1 MKVLITGAAGQLG
14 CSLLKTAPPDH
25 ELRALKRQD
34 LDITDARAV
43 RDTVKEFKP
52 GIIINAAAYTAVD
65 KAESERDLAF
75 AVNADG
81 AENLA
86 VAARDGG
93 ARLIHISTDF
103 VFDGL
108 KSRPYLPS
116 DPVNPLGVYGTSKA
130 EGEDRVQRVLRE
142 AAIIIRTGWVYAA
155 EGHNFVKTILR
166 LLKEKDSLGII
177 ADQVGTPTWAVTL
190 AGGIWKIVSTP
201 SVQGVFHWSDAGVAS
216 WYDFAVAIQEEA
228 LTLGLL
234 MRAIPIKPL
243 ITAEYP
249 LPAKRPP
256 YSVLDKKF
264 LADAIG
270 IMSPHW
276 RVSLRKMLRELADA

>member
-14 CSLLKTAPPDH
+14 CSLLKTAPPEHD
-25 ELRALKRQD
+25 LRALKRQD
-34 LDITDARAV
+34 LDITDVRAV

-86 VAARDGG
+86 VAARDSG

-116 DPVNPLGVYGTSKA
+116 DPVHPLGVYGASKA
-130 EGEDRVQRVLRE
+130 EGEKRVQRV
-142 AAIIIRTGWVYAA
+142 AGQSAVIVRTGWVYAA
-155 EGHNFVKTILR
+155 EGHNFAKTILR
-166 LLKEKDSLGII
+166 LLTEKDSLGVI
-177 ADQVGTPTWAVTL
+177 ADQVGTPTWAMSL
-190 AGGIWKIVSTP
+190 AETVWKVVALPEIMGTH
-201 SVQGVFHWSDAGVAS
+201 HWSDAGVAS

-228 LTLGLL
+228 LALGLL
-234 MRAIPIKPL
+234 VRSIPIKPL
-243 ITAEYP
+243 RTEEYP

-256 YSVLDKKF
+256 YSVLDKRS
-264 LADAIG
+264 LMTRLG
-270 IMSPHW
+270 IMPRYW
-276 RVSLRKMLRELADA
+276 RISFRHMLAELGNA